1 MKSIY
6 QLQIYFDAS
15 IETFESV
22 SALLGI
28 KPEIQDHFL
37 GKIPCDWVYKVVQED
52 DDIYFDFINEFLNIL
67 ERAKEEVQ
75 KLEDK
80 LTFEDNYVFFKCNNG
95 CEKLQFELAFE
106 YDFKCPECGSVMKQ
120 VDSEKEKKQIR
131 KRISEYKKFMEKK

>member
-6 QLQIYFDAS
+6 QLQIHFDAS

-67 ERAKEEVQ
+67 EN
-75 KLEDK
+75 
-80 LTFEDNYVFFKCNNG
+80 NY
-95 CEKLQFELAFE
+95 EKLLEIGIRREEITIWYLYE
-106 YDFKCPECGSVMKQ
+106 YDQQCNMEFDPIRLKRLGDNGLTLCISCW
-120 VDSEKEKKQIR
+120 DASEH
-131 KRISEYKKFMEKK
+131 